1 MEKVNYRKQ
10 VSLLLS
16 VLPEVA
22 KEKSFALHGGTAIN
36 LFVRNMPRLSVDI
49 DLTYIPVEDRATSL
63 ENIQAA
69 LRRIKERIEL
79 AIKDVRITDRS
90 RDGKLLI
97 SFHEIVVKI
106 EVNLVARGTVD
117 EPKGIALCSLAQ
129 GEFDAFCVMPV
140 VPIGQLFGGK
150 ICAALDRQHPR
161 DLFDVKHL
169 LENEGFSDEIKS
181 GFLLAL
187 ISSERP
193 IHEVIDPHLLDQQS
207 VLENHFSG
215 MSSEAFTYQDFEETR
230 TKLLST
236 IDERLTDEDRTFI
249 LSIKGLEPDWS
260 RYDFEKFP
268 AVQWKLLNLR
278 RLKDSNPNKYLEQY
292 EALKSKL
299 EK

>member
-1 MEKVNYRKQ
+1 M
-10 VSLLLS
+10 LS

-268 AVQWKLLNLR
+268 AVQCKLLNLR

>member
-1 MEKVNYRKQ
+1 MNYRKQ

-249 LSIKGLEPDWS
+249 LGIKGLEPDWS

>member
-1 MEKVNYRKQ
+1 VEKVNYRKQ

>member
-236 IDERLTDEDRTFI
+236 IDERLTDEDQTFI

>member
-1 MEKVNYRKQ
+1 M
-10 VSLLLS
+10 LS

>member
-1 MEKVNYRKQ
+1 MNYRKQ